1 LELIKGY
8 FGVGNILKRDNYIE
22 YVVTSEKDLLVIV
35 NHFEKFPLITKKWAD
50 YQLLK
55 RAFELI
61 KCRQHLTI
69 EGLLKIVTFFSFF
82 FFFLFKKKKT
92 IKIKNLYPFLLR
104 RGDIYIYIK

>member
-69 EGLLKIVTFFSFF
+69 EGLLKIVTFFY
-82 FFFLFKKKKT
+82 